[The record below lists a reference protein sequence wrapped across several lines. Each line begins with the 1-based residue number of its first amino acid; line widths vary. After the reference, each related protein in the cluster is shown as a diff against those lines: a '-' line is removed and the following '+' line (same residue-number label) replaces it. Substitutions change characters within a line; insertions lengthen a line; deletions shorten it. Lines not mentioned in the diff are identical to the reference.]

1 MKNGLLTVIVPAYN
15 EQDNI
20 SAISA
25 KVKAALEP
33 EGIPYELLFVD
44 DGSSDGT
51 WQAIGEASRT
61 DGAVRGLRFSRNF
74 GKEGAMFAGLAEARG
89 ECVALIDAD
98 LQHPPEAL
106 GRMYKLWQQG
116 EADIVEGKKL
126 RRGKESLVYK
136 AFAGLFY
143 GMMKAMSGVDLAN
156 SSDFK
161 LLDRKVVNTLMAM
174 PERRT
179 FFRAMSEWTG
189 FKTAEV
195 GFEVAPRN
203 SGKSKFSARKLIK
216 YALSSTASYTN
227 VPLHFVTAAGVIT
240 FPAGLVLAVIAIV
253 RAACGKIISP
263 VLILSML
270 LALLFGIAFIGMG
283 VLGYYLSRVYDE
295 LKARPRYIISEKIG
309 GEGQAR

>member
-227 VPLHFVTAAGVIT
+227 VPAFRHGGRGYNLSRGACPCGHRHSPRRLRQNHLTGSYTVH
-240 FPAGLVLAVIAIV
+240 
-253 RAACGKIISP
+253 AACTAFWHSVYRHGRFG
-263 VLILSML
+263 ILS
-270 LALLFGIAFIGMG
+270 LA
-283 VLGYYLSRVYDE
+283 RV
-295 LKARPRYIISEKIG
+295 
-309 GEGQAR
+309 